1 MEEVSSRKL
10 ALAALATVATLATLG
25 LGGRAFADPKGTA
38 AVDEAKAHFKTGTEL
53 YDENNFRG
61 ALVEFQRAY
70 QLAPSYRV
78 LYNIGQVDM
87 ELADYAGA
95 LIAYRRY
102 LREGGPDVSAD
113 RVKEVNAEIQRLQG
127 RVGSIV
133 VQTAAGAEVLVD
145 DLSVGYAPLPESM
158 TVNIGRHKV
167 SVHQAN
173 QPSADRIVDV
183 AGQQQVTVALAND
196 TPAAAGVA
204 VTADVQRPPPGP
216 PKPPS
221 KVPTVVALAATA
233 AFAVTAGTFAYF
245 AHEDDDSLNHLRDS
259 FPVTKSELNAEE
271 SKEVR
276 SAALCDAFTAAAV
289 VSAGVSL
296 FLILRHHPSTTE
308 RAGVTLLPT
317 GPTGAMVVAHF

>member
-1 MEEVSSRKL
+1 MEEVSTTTRKPGFV
-10 ALAALATVATLATLG
+10 ALAALATLATVG
-25 LGGRAFADPKGTA
+25 LGGPAFGDPGGA
-38 AVDEAKAHFKTGTEL
+38 PAVDQAKMHFKTGTEL

-95 LIAYRRY
+95 LTAYRRY
-102 LREGGPDVSAD
+102 LREGGPDVPAD
-113 RVKEVNAEIQRLQG
+113 RVREVNGELQRLKG
-127 RVGSIV
+127 RVGSII

-145 DLSVGYAPLPESM
+145 DLSIGYAPLPDPV

-167 SVHQAN
+167 SVHPSG
-173 QPSADRIVDV
+173 QPAADRVVDV
-183 AGQQQVTVALAND
+183 AGEQQLTVALAND
-196 TPAAAGVA
+196 APTPADVA
-204 VTADVQRPPPGP
+204 RSADVQPPGP

-221 KVPTVVALAATA
+221 KVPTVVALAATGV
-233 AFAVTAGTFAYF
+233 FAVTAGTFAFF
-245 AHEDDDSLNHLRDS
+245 AHEDQDSLDHLRDS
-259 FPVTKSELNAEE
+259 FPVTKTELSAEE

-296 FLILRHHPSTTE
+296 FLVLRHHPSTTE
-308 RAGVTLLPT
+308 RVGVAVS
-317 GPTGAMVVAHF
+317 PTGAMAVAHF